1 MNQVW
6 SVQWAFNIDDSQLA
20 TAVSCFI
27 FVLFVVVVV
36 VFKLRGQFCGYGFR
50 DRRIKPLTPSPVV
63 PMSGIVTSGV
73 DGILLNG
80 CSNCHS
86 LQNWGQ

>member
-50 DRRIKPLTPSPVV
+50 DRANQAVDPESRSP
-63 PMSGIVTSGV
+63 
-73 DGILLNG
+73 DEW
-80 CSNCHS
+80 HS
-86 LQNWGQ
+86 YVRC